1 MFRPV
6 RNSSR
11 IFISFLKHDLF
22 VSKRNFLRSVIN
34 SDVYG
39 LPFQNLYKSIPHF
52 PVSMKFDLHVHSEYS
67 KDSKSSHDDIL
78 KTARKKGLDGI
89 AICDHDNV
97 EGGLACEKR
106 ALELGLG
113 LTVIPGVEVSSS
125 KGHILVLGISQ
136 NIEPHLSPEETIDRA
151 RKLGG
156 TVIIPH
162 PFKRSSHGIGSF
174 EGLDVDAIE
183 VFNSRCLFN
192 RANRKAATEAKRLG
206 IPGVAGSDSHVPE
219 MVGQAYT
226 TINAS
231 ENTLDAILEAI
242 REGKVAPA
250 GKNTP
255 TPIILK
261 QMSGSARRKIKK
273 KLFRKA

>member
-1 MFRPV
+1 MRIQIFNQKTQKSLDFGTESFRFKIYINP
-6 RNSSR
+6 
-11 IFISFLKHDLF
+11 FLIL
-22 VSKRNFLRSVIN
+22 L
-34 SDVYG
+34 
-39 LPFQNLYKSIPHF
+39 L
-52 PVSMKFDLHVHSEYS
+52 SMKFDLHVHSEYS

-78 KTARKKGLDGI
+78 KTARKRGLDGF
-89 AICDHDNV
+89 AICDHDTV
-97 EGGLACEKR
+97 EGGLACKKR
-106 ALELGLG
+106 ALELGLE

-125 KGHILVLGISQ
+125 KGHILVLGVSQ
-136 NIEPHLSPEETIDRA
+136 NIEPRLSPEETIERA
-151 RKLGG
+151 RNLGG

-162 PFKRSSHGIGSF
+162 PFKKSSHGIGSF
-174 EGLDVDAIE
+174 EGLDIDAVE

-192 RANRKAATEAKRLG
+192 GANRKAAAEAKKLG
-206 IPGVAGSDSHVPE
+206 IPEVAGSDSHVPE

-226 TINAS
+226 EIDAP
-231 ENTLDAILEAI
+231 ENTLDAVLEAI
-242 REGKVAPA
+242 QEGKVSPA

>member
-1 MFRPV
+1 
-6 RNSSR
+6 
-11 IFISFLKHDLF
+11 
-22 VSKRNFLRSVIN
+22 
-34 SDVYG
+34 
-39 LPFQNLYKSIPHF
+39 
-52 PVSMKFDLHVHSEYS
+52 MKFDLHVHSEHS
-67 KDSKSSHDDIL
+67 KDSNSSHDDIL
-78 KTARKKGLDGI
+78 EAARKKGLDGF
-89 AICDHDNV
+89 AICDHDTI

-106 ALELGLG
+106 ALELGFE
-113 LTVIPGVEVSSS
+113 LTIIPGVEVTCS
-125 KGHILVLGISQ
+125 KGHILVLGVRQ
-136 NIEPHLSPEETIDRA
+136 NIEPLLSPEETIKRA

-174 EGLDVDAIE
+174 EGLDIDAVE

-192 RANRKAATEAKRLG
+192 SANRRAATEAERLG
-206 IPGVAGSDSHVPE
+206 IPGVSGSDSHIPE

-226 TINAS
+226 EIDAL
-231 ENTLDAILEAI
+231 ENTVDAVLEAI
-242 REGKVAPA
+242 REGKVSPA

-261 QMSGSARRKIKK
+261 QMSGSVRRRIKK

>member
-1 MFRPV
+1 
-6 RNSSR
+6 
-11 IFISFLKHDLF
+11 
-22 VSKRNFLRSVIN
+22 
-34 SDVYG
+34 
-39 LPFQNLYKSIPHF
+39 
-52 PVSMKFDLHVHSEYS
+52 MKFDLHVHSEHS
-67 KDSKSSHDDIL
+67 KDSNSSHDDIL
-78 KTARKKGLDGI
+78 EAACKKGLDGF
-89 AICDHDNV
+89 AICDHDTI

-106 ALELGLG
+106 ALELGFE
-113 LTVIPGVEVSSS
+113 LTIIPGVEVTCS
-125 KGHILVLGISQ
+125 KGHILVLGVRQ
-136 NIEPHLSPEETIDRA
+136 NIEPLLSPEETIKRA

-174 EGLDVDAIE
+174 EGLDIDAVE

-192 RANRKAATEAKRLG
+192 SANRKAATEAERLG
-206 IPGVAGSDSHVPE
+206 IPGVSGSDSHIPE

-226 TINAS
+226 EIDAL
-231 ENTLDAILEAI
+231 ENTVDAVLEAI
-242 REGKVAPA
+242 REGKVSPA

-261 QMSGSARRKIKK
+261 QMSGSVRRRIKK

>member
-1 MFRPV
+1 
-6 RNSSR
+6 
-11 IFISFLKHDLF
+11 
-22 VSKRNFLRSVIN
+22 
-34 SDVYG
+34 
-39 LPFQNLYKSIPHF
+39 
-52 PVSMKFDLHVHSEYS
+52 MKFDLHVHSEHS
-67 KDSKSSHDDIL
+67 KDSNSSHDDIL
-78 KTARKKGLDGI
+78 EAARKKGLDGF
-89 AICDHDNV
+89 AICDHDTI

-106 ALELGLG
+106 ALELGFE
-113 LTVIPGVEVSSS
+113 LTIIPGVEVTCS
-125 KGHILVLGISQ
+125 KGHILVLGVRQ
-136 NIEPHLSPEETIDRA
+136 NIEPLLSPEETIKRA

-174 EGLDVDAIE
+174 EGLDIDAVE

-192 RANRKAATEAKRLG
+192 SANRKAATEAERLG
-206 IPGVAGSDSHVPE
+206 IPGVSGSDSHIPE

-226 TINAS
+226 EIDAL
-231 ENTLDAILEAI
+231 ENTVDAVLEAI
-242 REGKVAPA
+242 REGKVSPA

-261 QMSGSARRKIKK
+261 QMSGSVRRRIKK